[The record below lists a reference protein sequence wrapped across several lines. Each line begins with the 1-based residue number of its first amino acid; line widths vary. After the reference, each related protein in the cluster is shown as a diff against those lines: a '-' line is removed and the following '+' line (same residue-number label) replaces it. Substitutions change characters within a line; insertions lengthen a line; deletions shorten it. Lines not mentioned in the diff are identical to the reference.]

1 MVKKLLSTII
11 FFLFFLT
18 KSKSSFEQVMTIQS
32 FQHLNEKNII
42 YGNIAMI
49 LGQYELAQELFLKS
63 T

>member
-1 MVKKLLSTII
+1 
-11 FFLFFLT
+11 
-18 KSKSSFEQVMTIQS
+18 MTIQS